1 MKVSGTDPNIPTVPQ
16 TGKNAD
22 LLRENLTHI
31 AAAVDPATFCRI
43 HRSTIVNIDRIHA
56 VESLF
61 RGEHLVVLHD
71 GTKLTSGRSY
81 RRNLLALM
89 GKKS

>member
-1 MKVSGTDPNIPTVPQ
+1 
-16 TGKNAD
+16 
-22 LLRENLTHI
+22 
-31 AAAVDPATFCRI
+31 
-43 HRSTIVNIDRIHA
+43 VNVDRIHA

-61 RGEHLVVLHD
+61 RGEYLVVLHD

-89 GKKS
+89 GKKG